1 MHGAAQ
7 VHLVAGAVHTLS
19 DLTSTLPHTLPLST
33 SLPTSL
39 RLCPLAIDPYSTPT
53 PPLHRRASTPTPPLL
68 HLLHPYSTLTPPL
81 LQARLVGDSG

>member
-53 PPLHRRASTPTPPLL
+53 PPLL